1 MLGTPGRQR
10 RPLDAQHLAC
20 FYQFNWA
27 QEPAPWDIV
36 YGAAHAFDLP
46 FIFGN
51 FEPSLFSN
59 LISSTVNQAGRLQLS
74 DAMMQSIAAFA
85 KNGDPNNASLG
96 VNWQPWPKKLIFDAP
111 PTQKQ
116 ILTQ

>member
-1 MLGTPGRQR
+1 
-10 RPLDAQHLAC
+10 
-20 FYQFNWA
+20 
-27 QEPAPWDIV
+27 V
-36 YGAAHAFDLP
+36 KGAAHAFDMP

-59 LISSTVNQAGRLQLS
+59 MISSTVNQAGRLQLS
-74 DAMMQSIAAFA
+74 DAMMQSIAVFA

-96 VNWQPWPKKLIFDAP
+96 VNWQPWPKKLIFDAT

>member
-1 MLGTPGRQR
+1 MAIFKVAGWGVF
-10 RPLDAQHLAC
+10 ALAC
-20 FYQFNWA
+20 GILA
-27 QEPAPWDIV
+27 GCG
-36 YGAAHAFDLP
+36 GAD
-46 FIFGN
+46 
-51 FEPSLFSN
+51 SSN
-59 LISSTVNQAGRLQLS
+59 VISSTVNQAGRMQLS

-96 VNWQPWPKKLIFDAP
+96 VNWQPWPKKLIFDAT